1 MREFRVKLHGKTD
14 IAQIAKRWVQYQF
27 LSAIQ
32 HGIHESGNGFSLN
45 RIIEKNNKKRKQQ

>member
-14 IAQIAKRWVQYQF
+14 IAQIAKQWVQYQF